1 MQRITFTLAL
11 SAALGLVCGSAHAQP
26 VYKCSG
32 DGTVTYTEAPCRS
45 GKSVALQV
53 PAAPRPAPDPKGG
66 LARQKSEATRLEYA
80 RHQREARDQRD
91 NMAGD
96 RAAAAYRKKCGALRL
111 KQKWAEQDAL
121 KAAAPKLAAARLK
134 ARRAGEMRML
144 ECRD

>member
-11 SAALGLVCGSAHAQP
+11 TAVLGLSGSAHAQP
-26 VYKCSG
+26 VYKCSS
-32 DGTVTYTEAPCRS
+32 DGKVTYSEAPCRF
-45 GKSVALQV
+45 GKTVELQV
-53 PAAPRPAPDPKGG
+53 PAPPQLAPHAKGE
-66 LARQKSEATRLEYA
+66 LVRQKSESTRLESA
-80 RHQREARDQRD
+80 RHQREAQDQRA

-121 KAAAPKLAAARLK
+121 KAAAPKIAEARLK
-134 ARRAGEMRML
+134 VRRAGEMLTL